1 MISSQLQRNQ
11 KKEDFDM
18 LSMPEFIDVIKVE
31 VLQLPES
38 SILDGNTRYKELPE
52 WNSLSGLSLLF
63 LSDSLM
69 NIKLSAVDIRDTETI
84 AELYQVI
91 ISKG

>member
-1 MISSQLQRNQ
+1 
-11 KKEDFDM
+11 M
-18 LSMPEFIDVIKVE
+18 LSMPEFINVLKVE

-38 SILDGNTRYKELPE
+38 YILNGNTRYKELPE
-52 WNSLSGLSLLF
+52 WNSLSGLSLLY

-69 NIKLSAVDIRDTETI
+69 NIKLGAADIRNTETI

-91 ISKG
+91 LSKG